1 MKQVTAHRA
10 ASHTSSEISYNH
22 QNNYDEENQAK
33 RAARVIPP
41 AAAIWPNREYSQ
53 EYQDQDNKN
62 KPYVAVIGDKLRCVV
77 IRPEYGLQLI
87 Y

>member
-1 MKQVTAHRA
+1 MK
-10 ASHTSSEISYNH
+10 
-22 QNNYDEENQAK
+22 
-33 RAARVIPP
+33 
-41 AAAIWPNREYSQ
+41 EYSQ

-77 IRPEYGLQLI
+77 IRPEYGLPLI